1 MKQKLKFL
9 GNIILLAIFDVAIL
23 MNLKQIYEKGL
34 QMSVLENIILL
45 VTIVAAGIVV
55 LQDTL
60 AAGRKIVFDIRCK
73 RIQAEDIADYE
84 DDEWLDMEEE

>member
-23 MNLKQIYEKGL
+23 LNLKQIYDKGL
-34 QMSVLENIILL
+34 QLSVIENIFLL
-45 VTIVAAGIVV
+45 VVVVAAGIVV

-60 AAGRKIVFDIRCK
+60 AAGRKIVFDMRCR
-73 RIQAEDIADYE
+73 RIQADDIADYE
-84 DDEWLDMEEE
+84 DDEWL

>member
-23 MNLKQIYEKGL
+23 LNLKQIYDKGL
-34 QMSVLENIILL
+34 QLSVIENIFLL
-45 VTIVAAGIVV
+45 VVVVAAGIVV

-60 AAGRKIVFDIRCK
+60 VF
-73 RIQAEDIADYE
+73 
-84 DDEWLDMEEE
+84 